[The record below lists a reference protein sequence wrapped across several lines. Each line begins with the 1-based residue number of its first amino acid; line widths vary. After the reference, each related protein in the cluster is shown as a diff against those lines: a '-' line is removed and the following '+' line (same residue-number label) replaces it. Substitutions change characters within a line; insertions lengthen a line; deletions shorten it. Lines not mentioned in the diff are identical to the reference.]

1 MEKESHGRLEHSDNK
16 LNLAPDSLQNNK
28 VGSEIRFGALG
39 FQVILKCA
47 CSMDM
52 QLWDVTR
59 WNLPSSFALEM
70 KDLGRSFSYSRK
82 GMNLPKK
89 NFIALTLGKREFC
102 RTLIL
107 KGRYNE
113 PKNLIKLAAK

>member
-1 MEKESHGRLEHSDNK
+1 
-16 LNLAPDSLQNNK
+16 
-28 VGSEIRFGALG
+28 
-39 FQVILKCA
+39 
-47 CSMDM
+47 MDM

-89 NFIALTLGKREFC
+89 IFRALTLGKREFC

-107 KGRYNE
+107 
-113 PKNLIKLAAK
+113 